1 MGTCGVDVC
10 MCEKCRCGCGCV
22 HLCAHQS
29 TAPGVV
35 PQALF
40 TFGFSFVRC
49 FVCFFDLFCSF
60 SFYFI
65 LFETGFLCI
74 MALAILELTL

>member
-1 MGTCGVDVC
+1 MCMCGVDVC

-40 TFGFSFVRC
+40 TFDFLFVRC
-49 FVCFFDLFCSF
+49 FFFICFVFLV
-60 SFYFI
+60 FI
-65 LFETGFLCI
+65 LFYSRQDFTV
-74 MALAILELTL
+74 